1 MLNMAAEFRLDVVT
15 PEGVLFSEMVSLV
28 QYKGPLGYTTVMKD
42 HASMMTIM
50 DFSMLRYIKDGEEHY
65 LSVGQAYLEV
75 EKNVVIVLTSTME
88 KAEEIDVERAKA
100 AEQRARDRLEGR
112 VPDSKP
118 ESSKRALRHA
128 LKRQEIASLVKEKK
142 KY

>member
-28 QYKGPLGYTTVMKD
+28 QYKGPLGYTTILKD
-42 HASMMTIM
+42 HAPMMTTM
-50 DFSMLRYIKDGEEHY
+50 DFSMLRYIKDNEEHY
-65 LSVGQAYLEV
+65 LSLGQSYLEV
-75 EKNVVIVLTSTME
+75 DRNVVIVLTRTME
-88 KAEEIDVERAKA
+88 RAEDIDVERAKA
-100 AEQRARDRLEGR
+100 AEGRARDRLEGR

-128 LKRQEIASLVKEKK
+128 LVRQEIAALVKEKK
-142 KY
+142 KN